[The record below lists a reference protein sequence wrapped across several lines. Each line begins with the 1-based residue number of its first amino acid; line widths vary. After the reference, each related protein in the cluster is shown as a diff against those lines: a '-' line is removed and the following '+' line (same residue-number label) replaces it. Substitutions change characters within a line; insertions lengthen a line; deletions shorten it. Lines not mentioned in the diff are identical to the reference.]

1 VQNTPL
7 FHFKQDHQI
16 DTIFIQKVKVSQN
29 CITVSRD
36 EQLLSE
42 YKNTALLLLLLL
54 LLFES
59 FIKNV
64 NKDLLTPL

>member
-54 LLFES
+54 FES